1 MRAMSM
7 CSAPV
12 RQFLVAVP
20 GRGGP
25 EGEMRGESGAA
36 REITLGRE
44 GRGRAASYY
53 ALPGATHGALR
64 QDMCGAA
71 VRAKRWRRREKIMC
85 VFIA

>member
-53 ALPGATHGALR
+53 ALPGGGVQAMWRSAP
-64 QDMCGAA
+64 
-71 VRAKRWRRREKIMC
+71 VRKFLVPARL
-85 VFIA
+85 A

>member
-1 MRAMSM
+1 MSLVVQGGYRAECGRSN
-7 CSAPV
+7 SWL
-12 RQFLVAVP
+12 RFL
-20 GRGGP
+20 GGAA

-64 QDMCGAA
+64 QDKAVCARAA
-71 VRAKRWRRREKIMC
+71 VRAKRWREI
-85 VFIA
+85 

>member
-1 MRAMSM
+1 MSM

-64 QDMCGAA
+64 QDKAVCARAA
-71 VRAKRWRRREKIMC
+71 VRAKRWREI
-85 VFIA
+85 